1 MVALVSYPSAHV
13 RTGAVP
19 VRRSLRGGPLTHPQ
33 RVRRRHHHVDGAR
46 RALHG
51 AVERVRLAAG
61 WHRGAHLC
69 TRTTLVSVVGPATR
83 LCRACVLGNRLVRH
97 ADVGCAAVH
106 AFAGGA
112 RFGGRNQGRCA
123 PAAAEEARAC
133 GTVLGR
139 RRCRRRARLRG
150 APRALAGRWLH
161 RSGQRSRRGALV
173 ADGGRR
179 KRLHDDAELVAHSPT
194 RVLCRAGVGG
204 QQLFALAELARLGVD
219 TTRTRRASGTLWARL
234 LLARHMALGR
244 VASGQRL
251 RFAGAFVGRG
261 PACFARQVRHRCD
274 TRRWRGGLA
283 LGARTAGGWRSH
295 ARCAL
300 RSPMGPARRVGH
312 LRRRSIGSLGRIEGA
327 HALVRRRPDPRLRG
341 TGRDPD
347 GQARRATGTL
357 VAASGDPLP
366 RGGCCRRFCHR
377 RARRWWPQDRHGRTP
392 LGDTQLGRRGR
403 RHGAL
408 AHKCRARAAVRALGA
423 WRERRRLACPV
434 GWTTDRLALGC
445 SARKRSHQH
454 RPHSRMA

>member
-51 AVERVRLAAG
+51 AVERVRLAVG

-204 QQLFALAELARLGVD
+204 QQLLARAELARLGVD
-219 TTRTRRASGTLWARL
+219 TAWTRRASGTLWARL

-261 PACFARQVRHRCD
+261 AARFARQVRHRCGP
-274 TRRWRGGLA
+274 RRRRGGLVV
-283 LGARTAGGWRSH
+283 GARTARSRRSH

-300 RSPMGPARRVGH
+300 RSPMDPARRVGH
-312 LRRRSIGSLGRIEGA
+312 LCRRSVGSLGRIEGA
-327 HALVRRRPDPRLRG
+327 YALVRRRPDPWLRG

-347 GQARRATGTL
+347 GQARRAAGAL

-366 RGGCCRRFCHR
+366 RGGCRGGLHHR
-377 RARRWWPQDRHGRTP
+377 RTRRWRTQDRHGRTA
-392 LGDTQLGRRGR
+392 LGDAQLGRCRR

-408 AHKCRARAAVRALGA
+408 AHQRRARAASRSRCA
-423 WRERRRLACPV
+423 RQERRRSACPV
-434 GWTTDRLALGC
+434 YWTTHSPALGRTT
-445 SARKRSHQH
+445 RKRSDQH
-454 RPHSRMA
+454 RPHGCMA